1 MKLDWLEEEIES
13 IENDDSLTTMEK
25 AQAIHEI
32 ERDYRDAMREAAQE
46 AYDRE
51 CEGW

>member
-1 MKLDWLEEEIES
+1 MKRDRLEHEIEL
-13 IENDDSLTTMEK
+13 IENDDSLTPQERAK
-25 AQAIHEI
+25 EIHEL
-32 ERDYRDAMREAAQE
+32 EKDYTLAMREAAQE